1 MRKKINLVRL
11 LCPQWLLCSWLL
23 YALIAVGIF
32 GSACRSTAM
41 QTQSSASAQNQ
52 AAQKTATAGEAH
64 ATGIKIKTNIGFRT
78 KRKLDEHYDKHG
90 REFGS
95 ITKEEYL
102 RQAQELRDAPAGGDV
117 LEASRDD
124 GTTSRCSRR
133 SGAFLAFD
141 HDLTIRTF
149 FKPNDGEAYF
159 RRQLKRPH

>member
-1 MRKKINLVRL
+1 MGEKTNSLRRRWI
-11 LCPQWLLCSWLL
+11 QWLLSGLL
-23 YALIAVGIF
+23 ATCIC
-32 GSACRSTAM
+32 GSACRSTAV

-52 AAQKTATAGEAH
+52 AAQKTTAAGEART
-64 ATGIKIKTNIGFRT
+64 TGIKVKTNIGFRT

-102 RQAQELRDAPAGGDV
+102 RLAQELRDASAGGDI

-124 GTTSRCSRR
+124 GTTSRFDRR
-133 SGAFLAFD
+133 SGAFLAFE